1 MDFSRPDN
9 ARKINRIKVLNAL
22 RAGNMSRAE
31 LSRELLINKVSIS
44 DITESLI
51 KDGLIVEMEKEMTTG
66 RPATK
71 LSINRNAGRVFSIEL
86 RKASVSVS
94 ISDTLG
100 RVLRFE
106 RMPRSENLW
115 QDIRAICDRL
125 GKDAKI
131 FGAAVVSHEDVEI
144 DLPWPS
150 ILICP
155 AIAEARAEI
164 DYVTASLDGFYF
176 VSWNETIEAAYLKNQ
191 LFDIKSFAHI
201 RVAKSG
207 KCSCG
212 AEGCLEAVA
221 SGERLRETTGLRSLR
236 EIALNDDF
244 VRDPSRAMVFAL
256 SQAVQ
261 ATGARSVML
270 TGELSALSDQ
280 IYADMQTKLTSY
292 LPAERKDVIIFRSNC
307 KEGGLSIG
315 ASILALDNFF
325 YSSNILEALQKLE
338 SSSLHPLT

>member
-22 RAGNMSRAE
+22 RAKNMSRAE

-44 DITESLI
+44 DITESLLR
-51 KDGLIVEMEKEMTTG
+51 DNLIVETEKEMTTG

-86 RKASVSVS
+86 RRASVSVS
-94 ISDTLG
+94 ISDMLG

-106 RMPRSENLW
+106 RVPRGDNLW
-115 QDIRAICDRL
+115 EDVKATCLRL
-125 GKDAKI
+125 GKDSKI
-131 FGAAVVSHEDVEI
+131 FGAAVVSSEEIEI

-150 ILICP
+150 FLVRP
-155 AIAEARAEI
+155 AIAEARAEM
-164 DYVTASLDGFYF
+164 DSVEASLDGFYF
-176 VSWNETIEAAYLKNQ
+176 VSWNDTIEAAYLKDQ
-191 LFDIKSFAHI
+191 LHSIKSFAHI
-201 RVAKSG
+201 KVSKNGACK
-207 KCSCG
+207 CG

-221 SGERLRETTGLRSLR
+221 SGAALKESTGIKSLR
-236 EIALNDDF
+236 EIAMNNDF
-244 VRDPSRAMVFAL
+244 VRTPSRAMVFAL

-261 ATGARSVML
+261 ATEARSIMI
-270 TGELSALSDQ
+270 TGELSGLSDD
-280 IYADMQTKLTSY
+280 IYADMQTKLASC
-292 LPAERKDVIIFRSNC
+292 LPPERRDIIIFRSSC

-325 YSSNILEALQKLE
+325 YASNLLEALKRIE
-338 SSSLHPLT
+338 SSSLHPLI